1 MIEWVIEGKE
11 DLHMYSYGYTNNL
24 LEKLEVLEGTL
35 DIEKFQEGDYILIGR
50 FHGSETLEALDGL
63 YHPGDYV
70 KVAGIADGATL
81 QEIKKVYEVM
91 AVVDIPYSMDMH
103 RYTANA
109 MDVVLPLR
117 EFTESEENS
126 VCFALSYKVE
136 KEKQEAFEAMLK
148 DYTENTNK
156 IMGYASKNSL
166 KQKFA
171 VLQSIGMT
179 GNQLVRML
187 ILEGDRTGGSMAQT
201 SKEKYRG
208 ET

>member
-1 MIEWVIEGKE
+1 MIEWVIAGKE

-117 EFTESEENS
+117 
-126 VCFALSYKVE
+126 
-136 KEKQEAFEAMLK
+136 
-148 DYTENTNK
+148 
-156 IMGYASKNSL
+156 
-166 KQKFA
+166 
-171 VLQSIGMT
+171 
-179 GNQLVRML
+179 
-187 ILEGDRTGGSMAQT
+187 
-201 SKEKYRG
+201 
-208 ET
+208 